1 MTSCFLL
8 GKDVSVELF
17 QNVNIENR
25 NYTSATTHMTITVTC
40 YWLESHLMRTM
51 VIIMAHYY
59 LILEKGSCSLVSE
72 CLYICFNVWLLQWL
86 RVPLLQPLTFN

>member
-51 VIIMAHYY
+51 VIIAP
-59 LILEKGSCSLVSE
+59 IQRLVADNDVAYHRLPVVRNHALF
-72 CLYICFNVWLLQWL
+72 C
-86 RVPLLQPLTFN
+86 QP